1 MLSDKALYWMAVGF
15 LALVAG
21 NSVVSSHG
29 DWVSCLGEQSLQVA
43 QGVTDRAM
51 MAVSRAGT
59 VYDQKNSSFPQGE
72 LAAMRMQTRLAS
84 IQGRLASR
92 QARLQAEKIR
102 LITLTN
108 LKEGVICSRPEI
120 RADVSDADENAIQD
134 VN

>member
-1 MLSDKALYWMAVGF
+1 MVSDKALYWVALGV

-21 NSVVSSHG
+21 NSVMSTHG

-43 QGVTDRAM
+43 QRVTDRAM
-51 MAVSRAGT
+51 MAVGRAGT
-59 VYDQKNSSFPQGE
+59 IYDANGRSFPQGE
-72 LAAMRMQTRLAS
+72 LAAARVQTRLAS

-102 LITLTN
+102 VITLTN
-108 LKEGVICSRPEI
+108 VKQRVICSRPEI
-120 RADVSDADENAIQD
+120 RVEVSDADENAIED